1 MEYYNQKR
9 KNPFLSASLFM
20 GILSILSICTG
31 FLSLPLGCLG
41 ILFAVLAYRK
51 GQKLDLSAILGI
63 GSSIIGIIISIFIII
78 SSLSM
83 IPSLMRSPSY
93 RNQLNDMSQ
102 RMYGQSFDSI
112 MKNVYGVDLD
122 KLFGVE

>member
-1 MEYYNQKR
+1 MDYYNQKR
-9 KNPFLSASLFM
+9 KNPFLTASLFM

-51 GQKLDLSAILGI
+51 GQKLDLSAIMGI
-63 GSSIIGIIISIFIII
+63 GSSIVGIVISIFIII

-83 IPSLMRSPSY
+83 IPS
-93 RNQLNDMSQ
+93 
-102 RMYGQSFDSI
+102 
-112 MKNVYGVDLD
+112 
-122 KLFGVE
+122 